1 MSSLLEQD
9 ILKTIQLSIQKAI
22 ANALSRYDCPLN
34 KLVNVV
40 IEEHSAEIKQ
50 TITEALEQSIRTD
63 EFKAGVREAVSHT
76 VGRRIISGSDS
87 LIQKGCNELEQDA
100 AFRAKLTLA
109 ISNLVNEHSE
119 RNRHE

>member
-63 EFKAGVREAVSHT
+63 DFKAGVREAVSHT

-87 LIQKGCNELEQDA
+87 LIQKRCNELKQDA
-100 AFRAKLTLA
+100 DFRAKLTLA
-109 ISNLVNEHSE
+109 ISNLVNEHSRE
-119 RNRHE
+119 PQS